1 MVTFG
6 KISEFDASREDWKNY
21 VEQLIFFCAAND
33 TTDNDKK
40 RAVLLSYCDKMFWSL
55 SQSSNQ
61 GEKSYIKLAQLMKTY
76 QNPKLNSIAERIKFN
91 SWNRLPDVRLFL
103 LT

>member
-6 KISEFDASREDWKNY
+6 RISEFDASKEDWKNY

-40 RAVLLSYCDKMFWSL
+40 REVLPSSCDKMF
-55 SQSSNQ
+55 
-61 GEKSYIKLAQLMKTY
+61 
-76 QNPKLNSIAERIKFN
+76 
-91 SWNRLPDVRLFL
+91 
-103 LT
+103 

>member
-6 KISEFDASREDWKNY
+6 KISEFDASREDWKNS

-40 RAVLLSYCDKMFWSL
+40 RAVLLSYCNKMF
-55 SQSSNQ
+55 
-61 GEKSYIKLAQLMKTY
+61 
-76 QNPKLNSIAERIKFN
+76 
-91 SWNRLPDVRLFL
+91 
-103 LT
+103 